1 MATQQRMLIDAT
13 QMDEVRVALVKDE
26 SELLD
31 FDFESQSKKSIKG
44 NIYLGKIVR
53 IEPSLQ
59 AAFVEYGRNRHGFLA
74 FTEIHPDYFRIP
86 VADREELIQT
96 VSGDALPLEG
106 ESGPISDDAGL
117 IEGTSPAPEQPKEAS
132 PEETGEEENRR
143 KYALYRNYKI
153 QEVIKSRQIV
163 LIQVVKEERGNKGA
177 ALTTFISLAGRYSVL
192 MPNALHAGGISRKIT
207 ESDDRKRL
215 KKLMSDLEVPEGMSL
230 IVRTAGLNRT
240 KNEIKRDYSYLINLW
255 SKIREKTLSA
265 TAPELIYEEPSLIRR
280 VLRDVYTPDI
290 VEILVEGDEGYKEAK
305 SFMKILI
312 PSHVKRIKQYKE
324 KNQTL
329 FKKHNV
335 ENQIEQIFS
344 PQVKLKS
351 GGYLVINSTE
361 ALVAI
366 DVNSGRAT
374 RERHIDTTAL
384 KTNLEAAEEV
394 ARQVRI
400 RDLSGLIVI
409 DFIDMSDVRHNIAVE
424 KRLKESLS
432 MDRARIQVGRIS
444 QFGLL
449 EMSRQRLRSSILE
462 ASSSRCPYCSG
473 SGLMRSKESLSV
485 QLLRILEELVATL
498 PETDSPLTV
507 RLESSLAFFLLGH
520 KRRELE
526 ALEEKRPQFFVLKQD
541 ESLGFGGF
549 KIENKE
555 GVFIA
560 DSSGTPVAEPSGPVN
575 KKNNRNNTP
584 SPHVRKKSVEGKVG
598 GESSPN
604 HPSPKEENIAPE
616 TPLKVA
622 TGGEEPQSTDTRPE
636 EKKQQGRNRHRRNR
650 RRNQRSSHSLEK
662 NEERE
667 LGVETGLPQESS
679 FKEEALVRDTSPT
692 FAESEKI
699 EITEEKHSK
708 KSKTPPK
715 SGWWKKLLD

>member
-1 MATQQRMLIDAT
+1 MATQRMLIDAA
-13 QMDEVRVALVKDE
+13 QKDEVRVALVKDE

-44 NIYLGKIVR
+44 NVYLGKIVR

-86 VADREELIQT
+86 VADREESTELVTPDFPLSEGLDSSSSENGVEATESLT
-96 VSGDALPLEG
+96 V
-106 ESGPISDDAGL
+106 
-117 IEGTSPAPEQPKEAS
+117 EAS
-132 PEETGEEENRR
+132 KENPTEESSEEESRR
-143 KYALYRNYKI
+143 KFSLYRNYKI

-192 MPNALHAGGISRKIT
+192 MPNALHSGGISRKIT

-215 KKLMSDLEVPEGMSL
+215 KQLMSDLGVPEGMSL

-240 KNEIKRDYSYLINLW
+240 KIEIKKDYSYLINLW
-255 SKIREKTLSA
+255 SQIREKTLSA
-265 TAPELIYEEPSLIRR
+265 TAPELIYEEPSLIHR
-280 VLRDVYTPDI
+280 VLRDVYSPDI
-290 VEILVEGDEGYKEAK
+290 LEVLVEGEEGYKEAK
-305 SFMKILI
+305 AFMKTLI

-329 FKKHNV
+329 FKKYNV

-344 PQVKLKS
+344 PQVKLRS

-409 DFIDMSDVRHNIAVE
+409 DFIDMSDIRHNIAVE
-424 KRLKESLS
+424 KRLKESLA

-462 ASSSRCPYCSG
+462 ASSSRCPYCAG
-473 SGLMRSKESLSV
+473 SGLMRSKESLAV
-485 QLLRILEELVATL
+485 QLLRILEEMSTL
-498 PETDSPLTV
+498 RADGDLPLQV
-507 RLESSLAFFLLGH
+507 RLESSLGFFLLGH

-526 ALEEKRPQFFVLKQD
+526 ALEQKRATFFVLKQD
-541 ESLGFGGF
+541 DSLGFGGF

-555 GVFIA
+555 GEFLA
-560 DSSGTPVAEPSGPVN
+560 DSAGTPATETPSHPH
-575 KKNNRNNTP
+575 KKANNSKGGNTP
-584 SPHVRKKSVEGKVG
+584 HSRRKGP
-598 GESSPN
+598 ESSLPVEATAQEIIV
-604 HPSPKEENIAPE
+604 PSDQKEASSSSESAIVPSE
-616 TPLKVA
+616 ERK
-622 TGGEEPQSTDTRPE
+622 GG
-636 EKKQQGRNRHRRNR
+636 GRNRNRRNR
-650 RRNQRSSHSLEK
+650 RRGPRPVRSSEASETTGEPTSARSGAEQTPADSGQGVSSSYVSPETRAVSEQK
-662 NEERE
+662 NSI
-667 LGVETGLPQESS
+667 VEP
-679 FKEEALVRDTSPT
+679 EA
-692 FAESEKI
+692 
-699 EITEEKHSK
+699 K
-708 KSKTPPK
+708 KQKQHPK

>member
-1 MATQQRMLIDAT
+1 MATQRMLIDAT
-13 QMDEVRVALVKDE
+13 QTDEVRVALVKDE

-44 NIYLGKIVR
+44 NVYLGKIVR

-86 VADREELIQT
+86 VADREETTESLPQE
-96 VSGDALPLEG
+96 DALPDEKDVSRAEEG
-106 ESGPISDDAGL
+106 GETTESLAVEAPKDA
-117 IEGTSPAPEQPKEAS
+117 P
-132 PEETGEEENRR
+132 PEESSEEESRR
-143 KYALYRNYKI
+143 KYSLYRNYKI

-163 LIQVVKEERGNKGA
+163 LVQVVKEERGNKGA

-192 MPNALHAGGISRKIT
+192 MPNALHSGGISRKIT

-215 KKLMSDLEVPEGMSL
+215 KQLMSDLGVPEGMSL

-240 KNEIKRDYSYLINLW
+240 KIEIKKDYSYLINLW
-255 SKIREKTLSA
+255 AQIREKTLGA
-265 TAPELIYEEPSLIRR
+265 TAPELIYEEPSLIHR
-280 VLRDVYTPDI
+280 VLRDVYSP
-290 VEILVEGDEGYKEAK
+290 EILEVLVEGEEGYKEAK
-305 SFMKILI
+305 SFMKSLI

-329 FKKHNV
+329 FKKYNV

-344 PQVKLKS
+344 PQVKLRS

-462 ASSSRCPYCSG
+462 ASSSRCPYCAG
-473 SGLMRSKESLSV
+473 SGLMRSKESLAV
-485 QLLRILEELVATL
+485 QLLRILEELSTL
-498 PETDSPLTV
+498 KPDNELPLTV
-507 RLESSLAFFLLGH
+507 RLESSLGFFLLGH

-526 ALEEKRPQFFVLKQD
+526 SLEQKRINFFVLKQD
-541 ESLGFGGF
+541 DTLGFGGF
-549 KIENKE
+549 KIENKDGE
-555 GVFIA
+555 FIA
-560 DSSGTPVAEPSGPVN
+560 DSAGIPVIDTPPHHH
-575 KKNNRNNTP
+575 KKNNSQKGGGMSHSR
-584 SPHVRKKSVEGKVG
+584 RKSGENPVSEPVSREDNATTDQKESIASSTEGGSV
-598 GESSPN
+598 
-604 HPSPKEENIAPE
+604 
-616 TPLKVA
+616 
-622 TGGEEPQSTDTRPE
+622 PE
-636 EKKQQGRNRHRRNR
+636 EEKRSGGRNRNRRNR
-650 RRNQRSSHSLEK
+650 RRGPRSARSSDTSNVSGDSVKPSVGSPEA
-662 NEERE
+662 
-667 LGVETGLPQESS
+667 PAQESRLS
-679 FKEEALVRDTSPT
+679 VEASSEAVNRDSERVDSSMGADESSP
-692 FAESEKI
+692 KR
-699 EITEEKHSK
+699 SK
-708 KSKTPPK
+708 QHPK

>member
-1 MATQQRMLIDAT
+1 MATQRMLIDAT
-13 QMDEVRVALVKDE
+13 QTDEVRVALVKDE

-86 VADREELIQT
+86 VADREDTVQT
-96 VSGDALPLEG
+96 PSTDEAVPEGGGEPSPFNEESGSEHPLEEQTKEVSAE
-106 ESGPISDDAGL
+106 ESA
-117 IEGTSPAPEQPKEAS
+117 
-132 PEETGEEENRR
+132 EESRR
-143 KYALYRNYKI
+143 KYTLYRNYKI

-192 MPNALHAGGISRKIT
+192 MPNALHSGGISRKIT
-207 ESDDRKRL
+207 ENDDRKRL
-215 KKLMSDLEVPEGMSL
+215 KQLMVDLAVPEGMSL

-240 KNEIKRDYSYLINLW
+240 KNEIKRDYAYLINLW

-265 TAPELIYEEPSLIRR
+265 TAPELVYEEPSLIRR

-290 VEILVEGDEGYKEAK
+290 HEILVEGDEGYKEAK
-305 SFMKILI
+305 AFMKILI
-312 PSHVKRIKQYKE
+312 PSHVKRVKQYKE

-329 FKKHNV
+329 FKKYNV
-335 ENQIEQIFS
+335 ETQIEQIFS
-344 PQVKLKS
+344 PQVKLRS

-409 DFIDMSDVRHNIAVE
+409 DFIDMSDIRHNISVE

-462 ASSSRCPYCSG
+462 ANSSRCPYCAG
-473 SGLMRSKESLSV
+473 SGLMR
-485 QLLRILEELVATL
+485 
-498 PETDSPLTV
+498 
-507 RLESSLAFFLLGH
+507 
-520 KRRELE
+520 
-526 ALEEKRPQFFVLKQD
+526 
-541 ESLGFGGF
+541 
-549 KIENKE
+549 
-555 GVFIA
+555 
-560 DSSGTPVAEPSGPVN
+560 
-575 KKNNRNNTP
+575 
-584 SPHVRKKSVEGKVG
+584 
-598 GESSPN
+598 
-604 HPSPKEENIAPE
+604 
-616 TPLKVA
+616 
-622 TGGEEPQSTDTRPE
+622 
-636 EKKQQGRNRHRRNR
+636 
-650 RRNQRSSHSLEK
+650 
-662 NEERE
+662 
-667 LGVETGLPQESS
+667 
-679 FKEEALVRDTSPT
+679 
-692 FAESEKI
+692 
-699 EITEEKHSK
+699 
-708 KSKTPPK
+708 
-715 SGWWKKLLD
+715 

>member
-1 MATQQRMLIDAT
+1 MLFSAHSLKNGVYKSMATQQRMLIDAT

-329 FKKHNV
+329 FKKN
-335 ENQIEQIFS
+335 
-344 PQVKLKS
+344 
-351 GGYLVINSTE
+351 
-361 ALVAI
+361 
-366 DVNSGRAT
+366 
-374 RERHIDTTAL
+374 
-384 KTNLEAAEEV
+384 
-394 ARQVRI
+394 
-400 RDLSGLIVI
+400 
-409 DFIDMSDVRHNIAVE
+409 FI
-424 KRLKESLS
+424 L
-432 MDRARIQVGRIS
+432 Q
-444 QFGLL
+444 
-449 EMSRQRLRSSILE
+449 
-462 ASSSRCPYCSG
+462 
-473 SGLMRSKESLSV
+473 
-485 QLLRILEELVATL
+485 
-498 PETDSPLTV
+498 
-507 RLESSLAFFLLGH
+507 
-520 KRRELE
+520 
-526 ALEEKRPQFFVLKQD
+526 
-541 ESLGFGGF
+541 
-549 KIENKE
+549 
-555 GVFIA
+555 
-560 DSSGTPVAEPSGPVN
+560 
-575 KKNNRNNTP
+575 
-584 SPHVRKKSVEGKVG
+584 
-598 GESSPN
+598 
-604 HPSPKEENIAPE
+604 
-616 TPLKVA
+616 
-622 TGGEEPQSTDTRPE
+622 
-636 EKKQQGRNRHRRNR
+636 
-650 RRNQRSSHSLEK
+650 
-662 NEERE
+662 
-667 LGVETGLPQESS
+667 
-679 FKEEALVRDTSPT
+679 
-692 FAESEKI
+692 
-699 EITEEKHSK
+699 
-708 KSKTPPK
+708 
-715 SGWWKKLLD
+715 

>member
-1 MATQQRMLIDAT
+1 MATQRMLIDAT
-13 QMDEVRVALVKDE
+13 QTDEVRVALVKDE

-86 VADREELIQT
+86 VADREELIQK
-96 VSGDALPLEG
+96 V
-106 ESGPISDDAGL
+106 SDDTLPQGDVDPSMLHDDSGL
-117 IEGTSPAPEQPKEAS
+117 EIGTQSSPDHPKEVS
-132 PEETGEEENRR
+132 NEESGEEESRR
-143 KYALYRNYKI
+143 KYSLYRNYKI

-192 MPNALHAGGISRKIT
+192 MPNALHSGGISRKIT

-215 KKLMSDLEVPEGMSL
+215 KQLMSDLAVPDGMSL

-240 KNEIKRDYSYLINLW
+240 RNEIKRDYSYLINLW
-255 SKIREKTLSA
+255 SKIREKTLNA
-265 TAPELIYEEPSLIRR
+265 TAPELIYEEPNLIRR

-290 VEILVEGDEGYKEAK
+290 CEVLVEGDEGYKEAK

-329 FKKHNV
+329 FKKYGV

-409 DFIDMSDVRHNIAVE
+409 DFIDMSDIRHNIAVE

-462 ASSSRCPYCSG
+462 ANSSRCPYCAG

-485 QLLRILEELVATL
+485 QLLRILEELSTSCTESAL
-498 PETDSPLTV
+498 PLIV
-507 RLESSLAFFLLGH
+507 RLESSLGFFLLGH

-526 ALEEKRPQFFVLKQD
+526 ALEQKRAKFFVLNQD
-541 ESLGFGGF
+541 DTLGFGGF
-549 KIENKE
+549 KIENKDGE
-555 GVFIA
+555 FIA
-560 DSSGTPVAEPSGPVN
+560 DSAGMPATETPVNIN
-575 KKNNRNNTP
+575 KKNYNKSG
-584 SPHVRKKSVEGKVG
+584 SPVHQKKKAPEDIL
-598 GESSPN
+598 SSD
-604 HPSPKEENIAPE
+604 SAPKEDSSRENTSELNPV
-616 TPLKVA
+616 PLEGTSKE
-622 TGGEEPQSTDTRPE
+622 GEHLE
-636 EKKQQGRNRHRRNR
+636 EKKQGGRNRHRRNR
-650 RRNQRSSHSLEK
+650 RRGQRSMRPSEK
-662 NEERE
+662 TESSAFSGEERE
-667 LGVETGLPQESS
+667 SPSEVISYKDVGPSVERSSVEVLETTAAAPLMEEQKRKLP
-679 FKEEALVRDTSPT
+679 
-692 FAESEKI
+692 
-699 EITEEKHSK
+699 K
-708 KSKTPPK
+708 KNPK

>member
-1 MATQQRMLIDAT
+1 MLIDAT
-13 QMDEVRVALVKDE
+13 QTDEVRVALVKDE

-86 VADREELIQT
+86 VADREDTVQT
-96 VSGDALPLEG
+96 PSTDEAVPEGGGEPSPFNEESGSEHPLEEQTKEVSAE
-106 ESGPISDDAGL
+106 ESA
-117 IEGTSPAPEQPKEAS
+117 
-132 PEETGEEENRR
+132 EESRR
-143 KYALYRNYKI
+143 KYTLYRNYKI

-192 MPNALHAGGISRKIT
+192 MPNALHSGGISRKIT
-207 ESDDRKRL
+207 ENDDRKRL
-215 KKLMSDLEVPEGMSL
+215 KQLMVDLAVPEGMSL

-240 KNEIKRDYSYLINLW
+240 KNEIKRDYAYLINLW

-265 TAPELIYEEPSLIRR
+265 TAPELVYEEPSLIRR

-290 VEILVEGDEGYKEAK
+290 HEILVEGDEGYKEAK
-305 SFMKILI
+305 AFMKILI
-312 PSHVKRIKQYKE
+312 PSHVKRVKQYKE

-329 FKKHNV
+329 FKKYNV
-335 ENQIEQIFS
+335 ETQIEQIFS
-344 PQVKLKS
+344 PQVKLRS

-409 DFIDMSDVRHNIAVE
+409 DFIDMSDIRHNISVE

-462 ASSSRCPYCSG
+462 ANSSRCPYCAG

-485 QLLRILEELVATL
+485 QLLRILEELISAGS
-498 PETDSPLTV
+498 ESDGHLTV

-526 ALEEKRPQFFVLKQD
+526 ALEQKRAHFFDLKQD
-541 ESLGFGGF
+541 DTLGFGGF
-549 KIENKE
+549 KIENKDGE
-555 GVFIA
+555 FIA
-560 DSSGTPVAEPSGPVN
+560 DSAGIPPGEPASHPHRKNSNSGGHKSGVQSHQKRKPSGEA
-575 KKNNRNNTP
+575 T
-584 SPHVRKKSVEGKVG
+584 SGDI
-598 GESSPN
+598 
-604 HPSPKEENIAPE
+604 SPKEDLAPKEGTTEGAVPTEE
-616 TPLKVA
+616 TS
-622 TGGEEPQSTDTRPE
+622 GDHHQQQE
-636 EKKQQGRNRHRRNR
+636 EKRQGRNRHRRNR
-650 RRNQRSSHSLEK
+650 RRNQRSPRTFERAEGDNSPIDVHSE
-662 NEERE
+662 
-667 LGVETGLPQESS
+667 VVPYQ
-679 FKEEALVRDTSPT
+679 EALPSVVEKS
-692 FAESEKI
+692 FNVAEKI
-699 EITEEKHSK
+699 EFKEKNGNKVEDSHN
-708 KSKTPPK
+708 PK

>member
-96 VSGDALPLEG
+96 VSHDSLPEEG
-106 ESGPISDDAGL
+106 EAAPMSDDSGL
-117 IEGTSPAPEQPKEAS
+117 AEGASQAPDQPKETAS
-132 PEETGEEENRR
+132 EEAGEEENRR

-215 KKLMSDLEVPEGMSL
+215 KKLMSDLSVPEGMSL

-265 TAPELIYEEPSLIRR
+265 TAPELIHEEPSLIRR
-280 VLRDVYTPDI
+280 VLRDVYTPD
-290 VEILVEGDEGYKEAK
+290 VMEILVEGDEGYKEAK

-329 FKKHNV
+329 FKKYHV

-344 PQVKLKS
+344 PQVNLKS

-462 ASSSRCPYCSG
+462 ANSSRCPYCAG

-485 QLLRILEELVATL
+485 QLLRILEELVTTL
-498 PETDSPLTV
+498 PETDGPV
-507 RLESSLAFFLLGH
+507 AVKLESSLAFFLLGH

-526 ALEEKRPQFFVLKQD
+526 ILEQKRAKFFVLKQD

-555 GVFIA
+555 GIFIG
-560 DSSGTPVAEPSGPVN
+560 DSSGIPASEPSVQLN
-575 KKNNRNNTP
+575 KKNNKNA
-584 SPHVRKKSVEGKVG
+584 SFPHAKKKPVEGKVG
-598 GESSPN
+598 GDSAPKDHSPPPQEESTQE
-604 HPSPKEENIAPE
+604 PSL
-616 TPLKVA
+616 T
-622 TGGEEPQSTDTRPE
+622 TGEEPQSIETRPE
-636 EKKQQGRNRHRRNR
+636 DRKQQGGRNRHRRNR
-650 RRNQRSSHSLEK
+650 RRNQRSARSLEK
-662 NEERE
+662 GEEKE
-667 LGVETGLPQESS
+667 PGLETALPEEPSS
-679 FKEEALVRDTSPT
+679 KAEPLSVDKPQT
-692 FAESEKI
+692 FSVSEKI
-699 EITEEKHSK
+699 EIIEEKAPK
-708 KSKTPPK
+708 KSKTSPK

>member
-1 MATQQRMLIDAT
+1 MAIQQRMLIDAT
-13 QMDEVRVALVKDE
+13 QTDEVRVALVKDE

-31 FDFESQSKKSIKG
+31 FDFESQTKKSIKG

-86 VADREELIQT
+86 VADREEELVQLVIEEGDHET
-96 VSGDALPLEG
+96 EISVSA
-106 ESGPISDDAGL
+106 ESSENNLSD
-117 IEGTSPAPEQPKEAS
+117 TSSTESSKDMGA
-132 PEETGEEENRR
+132 EESIEEESRR

-153 QEVIKSRQIV
+153 QEVIKSKQIV
-163 LIQVVKEERGNKGA
+163 LVQVVKEERGNKGA
-177 ALTTFISLAGRYSVL
+177 ALTTFVSLAGRYSVL
-192 MPNALHAGGISRKIT
+192 MPNALHPGGISRKIT

-215 KKLMSDLEVPEGMSL
+215 KQLMKDLAVPEGMSL

-240 KNEIKRDYSYLINLW
+240 KNEIKKDYSYLINLW
-255 SKIREKTLSA
+255 SEIREKTLSA
-265 TAPELIYEEPSLIRR
+265 TAPELVYEEPSLIHR
-280 VLRDVYTPDI
+280 VLRDVYSADI
-290 VEILVEGDEGYKEAK
+290 GEVLVEGESAYKDAK
-305 SFMKILI
+305 SFMKILM

-324 KNQTL
+324 KDQTL
-329 FKKHNV
+329 FKKYNV
-335 ENQIEQIFS
+335 EGQIEQIFS

-351 GGYLVINSTE
+351 GGYLVINATE

-374 RERHIDTTAL
+374 RERHIDSTAL

-409 DFIDMSDVRHNIAVE
+409 DFIDMSDIRHNIAVE
-424 KRLKESLS
+424 KKLKESLS

-462 ASSSRCPYCSG
+462 ASSSRCPYCAG
-473 SGLMRSKESLSV
+473 SGLMRSKESLAV
-485 QLLRILEELVATL
+485 QLLRVLEELTTRA
-498 PETDSPLTV
+498 ESDYPLTV

-526 ALEEKRPQFFVLKQD
+526 NLETKRPHLFVLKQD
-541 ESLGFGGF
+541 DSLSFGGF

-555 GVFIA
+555 GEFLA
-560 DSSGTPVAEPSGPVN
+560 DSAGIPVPETPHQTPKKNSAKKSSSQNRRSATPVAAATSTTSEIPS
-575 KKNNRNNTP
+575 
-584 SPHVRKKSVEGKVG
+584 SVEENNEPQAQNNNAVG
-598 GESSPN
+598 
-604 HPSPKEENIAPE
+604 EEN
-616 TPLKVA
+616 
-622 TGGEEPQSTDTRPE
+622 GSGE
-636 EKKQQGRNRHRRNR
+636 EKKQGNGRNRHRRNR
-650 RRNQRSSHSLEK
+650 RRNQRS
-662 NEERE
+662 NRPPNDTRE
-667 LGVETGLPQESS
+667 STEGS
-679 FKEEALVRDTSPT
+679 
-692 FAESEKI
+692 SEKAPSSGE
-699 EITEEKHSK
+699 EIAGSQKITSSEAPAPIIQDKPVEINKVEGSGKH
-708 KSKTPPK
+708 PK

>member
-1 MATQQRMLIDAT
+1 MATQRMLIDAT
-13 QMDEVRVALVKDE
+13 QTDEVRVALVKDE

-96 VSGDALPLEG
+96 VSDEPLPEG
-106 ESGPISDDAGL
+106 ERELSPLNEEAGGGSEPL
-117 IEGTSPAPEQPKEAS
+117 ASPKEPS
-132 PEETGEEENRR
+132 TEESGEESRR
-143 KYALYRNYKI
+143 KYTLYRNYKI

-192 MPNALHAGGISRKIT
+192 MPNALHSGGISRKIT

-215 KKLMSDLEVPEGMSL
+215 KQLMVDLAVPEGMSL

-265 TAPELIYEEPSLIRR
+265 TAPELVHEEPNLIRR

-290 VEILVEGDEGYKEAK
+290 SEILVEGDEGYKEAK

-324 KNQTL
+324 KDQTL
-329 FKKHNV
+329 FKKYNV

-424 KRLKESLS
+424 KRLKESLG

-462 ASSSRCPYCSG
+462 ANSSRCPYCAG

-485 QLLRILEELVATL
+485 QLLRILEELIGASADNEG
-498 PETDSPLTV
+498 PITV

-526 ALEEKRPQFFVLKQD
+526 ALEQKREKFFSLKQD
-541 ESLGFGGF
+541 DTLGFGGF

-555 GVFIA
+555 GEFIG
-560 DSSGTPVAEPSGPVN
+560 DSSGI
-575 KKNNRNNTP
+575 
-584 SPHVRKKSVEGKVG
+584 SV
-598 GESSPN
+598 
-604 HPSPKEENIAPE
+604 PE
-616 TPLKVA
+616 TPSHPHKRNNNNNRTGPSSHQKRKAPGEIPSAEAAAQEDFSLKEEPSNEMKPA
-622 TGGEEPQSTDTRPE
+622 SGEEVPNGSMREE
-636 EKKQQGRNRHRRNR
+636 EKKQGGRNRHRRNR
-650 RRNQRSSHSLEK
+650 RRNQRSGRPIEK
-662 NEERE
+662 GEEGETPSPMNLTTEIVPHKDTVPSVTDTPDLSGSEKTESNEE
-667 LGVETGLPQESS
+667 
-679 FKEEALVRDTSPT
+679 K
-692 FAESEKI
+692 
-699 EITEEKHSK
+699 KHK
-708 KSKTPPK
+708 GQKDHPK